1 VYPVIVSQA
10 ANLSAQDN
18 FKSVHLRFVHPR
30 VFEMTA
36 SLHVV
41 YETFALALTGP
52 EGIFQVFWGIF
63 VTIILTVHWSGVL
76 YHWRV
81 L

>member
-1 VYPVIVSQA
+1 
-10 ANLSAQDN
+10 
-18 FKSVHLRFVHPR
+18 
-30 VFEMTA
+30 MTA